1 MFFCWCPHRL
11 QLFRTVLQHFFA
23 TLSSRNAPQT
33 SKLHQSF
40 TSAWGR
46 VDKDWILGGFLW
58 DYLKKVSC
66 NFPCLLGKVGGHISS
81 RRRAPNL
88 CGSSSFVRSTR
99 HRESINYSVW
109 LPARVLNALGIL
121 TYSDVTLNEP
131 EGCVMTRRARYVM
144 SQRSV
149 FAQRTCLF
157 WWRKLIYSCSLLR
170 GRKPVTSMYIFK
182 GLWWVC
188 VCVGVCLWMI
198 RHCALPTPV
207 FFFCYSGCLLTLCLC
222 CPPTASNNP
231 SSLSQTPGEA
241 CVSVICHWVMNGCT
255 FMGIGS
261 F

>member
-1 MFFCWCPHRL
+1 MQFS
-11 QLFRTVLQHFFA
+11 
-23 TLSSRNAPQT
+23 LSSWQSGWTHFKQETSSKPLRIFIFCSLDEAPWID
-33 SKLHQSF
+33 KLLSVVASSGPQR
-40 TSAWGR
+40 TR
-46 VDKDWILGGFLW
+46 
-58 DYLKKVSC
+58 YLD
-66 NFPCLLGKVGGHISS
+66 
-81 RRRAPNL
+81 
-88 CGSSSFVRSTR
+88 
-99 HRESINYSVW
+99 
-109 LPARVLNALGIL
+109 
-121 TYSDVTLNEP
+121 SDVTLNEP